1 MKSVACRRSL
11 AAYTSSI
18 WAVYLLFL
26 ADPLN
31 LQQTG
36 LQENE
41 LVSWGISTLRGLT
54 VGFRTYFDPWVVQ
67 NMPFHAWN
75 HCCVSSV
82 LTSYCLFCHR
92 VPPQPHAATTMP
104 HHRLVLASNEQCLV
118 FERYKAQSF
127 AQRPICLSNHT
138 EGLCHYKVNTRN
150 IPGS

>member
-41 LVSWGISTLRGLT
+41 LVS
-54 VGFRTYFDPWVVQ
+54 
-67 NMPFHAWN
+67 
-75 HCCVSSV
+75 
-82 LTSYCLFCHR
+82 
-92 VPPQPHAATTMP
+92 
-104 HHRLVLASNEQCLV
+104 
-118 FERYKAQSF
+118 
-127 AQRPICLSNHT
+127 
-138 EGLCHYKVNTRN
+138 
-150 IPGS
+150 